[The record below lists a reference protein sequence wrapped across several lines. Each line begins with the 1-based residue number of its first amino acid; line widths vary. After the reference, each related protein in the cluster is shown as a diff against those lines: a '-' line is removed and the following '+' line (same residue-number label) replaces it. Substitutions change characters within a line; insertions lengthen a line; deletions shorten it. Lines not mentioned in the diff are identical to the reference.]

1 MGDDFEIDL
10 GAEFERQLALI
21 PKCNVFKIPPLNQAD
36 GYRCTG
42 WESCEMW
49 SGRCRVL
56 VKGKSARVVLDDPST
71 GKVFAE
77 APLDNANALEPV
89 LDSRRFFVLR
99 VVNGARHAFIGIGFN
114 ERNEAFDFKLA
125 CEDSKK
131 VTDEFEASQAAA
143 SAPPQPIKSSGT
155 DWSLQPGQK
164 IQINAEGK
172 PATRKKR
179 EIAPGAFRLN
189 P

>member
-1 MGDDFEIDL
+1 MGDDFEISL
-10 GAEFERQLALI
+10 GAEFERQLAMI

-42 WESCEMW
+42 WEGGHMW
-49 SGRCRVL
+49 TGRCRVL
-56 VKGKSARVVLDDPST
+56 AKGNSARVVLDDPST

-77 APLDNANALEPV
+77 APLDHPNAVEPV
-89 LDSRRFFVLR
+89 LDSSRYFVLR
-99 VVNGARHAFIGIGFN
+99 VVNGTRHAFIGIGFQ

-125 CEDSKK
+125 CGESKK
-131 VTDEFEASQAAA
+131 AAEDFEASQTAAA
-143 SAPPQPIKSSGT
+143 AGPQPIKSSGT

-164 IQINAEGK
+164 IQISTEGK

-179 EIAPGAFRLN
+179 EIAPGAFKLTV
-189 P
+189 